1 MPAAN
6 PETLR
11 PVAVRQNDKSV
22 RESRVFYHDGEH
34 VYYQRHLLPLK
45 DTESLYGFYLG
56 NLFQEAYLFDPQTGQ
71 AAMNNVMFPPEYAPY
86 RVISYYGQHVNQGL
100 FLSWNGVYF
109 YDRKKKKSAAPVIIR
124 HCRIVARKYHR

>member
-34 VYYQRHLLPLK
+34 VYYQHHLLPLK
-45 DTESLYGFYLG
+45 DTESLYGFTSVIYFRKPIYL
-56 NLFQEAYLFDPQTGQ
+56 
-71 AAMNNVMFPPEYAPY
+71 
-86 RVISYYGQHVNQGL
+86 I
-100 FLSWNGVYF
+100 
-109 YDRKKKKSAAPVIIR
+109 RKPVR
-124 HCRIVARKYHR
+124 QP